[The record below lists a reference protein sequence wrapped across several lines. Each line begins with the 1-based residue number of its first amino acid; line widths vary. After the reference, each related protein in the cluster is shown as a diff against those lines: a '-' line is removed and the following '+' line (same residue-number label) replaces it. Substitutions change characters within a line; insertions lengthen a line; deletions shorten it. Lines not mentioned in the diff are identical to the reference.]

1 MSDER
6 VDERCDGGCLRKDH
20 EEAEERENGQEWQ
33 KHPLLSHA
41 NEIPEFDEE
50 GEFAHRHIV
59 ALILIDQL

>member
-33 KHPLLSHA
+33 KHPLLANA
-41 NEIPEFDEE
+41 NEVPEFNEE
-50 GEFAHRHIV
+50 
-59 ALILIDQL
+59 